1 MWNKQPKAG
10 EERAEPSRIPHQI
23 TSVVRLMRLGM
34 TEQRAWAT
42 PVGMASWYE
51 AAAYESETGSRLDI
65 VTDGERVAIL
75 RAKQKKAENG

>member
-1 MWNKQPKAG
+1 
-10 EERAEPSRIPHQI
+10 
-23 TSVVRLMRLGM
+23 
-34 TEQRAWAT
+34 
-42 PVGMASWYE
+42 MASWYE